1 MRLPTERILDK
12 LDSYLH
18 KNDYSGAQR
27 HLSYWLAEATAARDA
42 RTALLL
48 HNERMGLHRKLG
60 QEAEAIAALQEALT
74 TVERL
79 GVGEQVGAATT
90 YLNAAT
96 VYKAFG
102 QAEKGLPLFQKA
114 RVIYERELSPQ
125 DDRLAGLYNNMA
137 LALTDVG
144 DYEQSLSLN
153 RKALAIMESKADG
166 APEAAITYLNMA
178 SAAEAEHGLEAA
190 ESVIT
195 AYLDRARALLEGHTN
210 RDGNYAFVCEKCASV
225 FGYYGHFA
233 YAKELSERATAIYER
248 T

>member
-12 LDSYLH
+12 LDGYLH
-18 KNDYSGAQR
+18 KNDYSGALR
-27 HLSYWLAEATAARDA
+27 HLNYWLAEATAAEDT

-60 QEAEAIAALQEALT
+60 QEPEAVDALQEALA

-79 GVGEQVGAATT
+79 GVSEQVGAATT

-102 QAEKGLPLFQKA
+102 QAEKSLPLFQKA
-114 RVIYERELSPQ
+114 RTIYERELSPE
-125 DDRLAGLYNNMA
+125 DDRMAGLYNNMA

-144 DYEQSLSLN
+144 DYEQSRSLN

-178 SAAEAEHGLEAA
+178 SNAEAEQGLEAA
-190 ESVIT
+190 EEVISI
-195 AYLDRARALLEGHTN
+195 YLDRARALLDEYPC

-233 YAKELSERATAIYER
+233 YAKELSERATEIYER